1 MIVARLKDGHLDVVD
16 RMREGVMLGAG
27 LDERGLLTTE
37 AQDRAVACLERFG
50 QRVREVPA
58 GRVRA
63 VGTNTLRRAKNG
75 LDFLERAQVALGHP
89 IEIIAGK
96 EEARLIY
103 LGMAQTAAHDE
114 GRRLVVDIGGG
125 STECVIGQGF
135 DILQSDSLFM
145 GCVSVSLEFFGDGV
159 LTKERFQ
166 RASIAA
172 KLEAQ
177 SIESAFR
184 SLGWQQALG
193 CSGTILS
200 IDDILHANGWGDLIT
215 AKGLKRFRK
224 AMIMHGHT
232 RALDLLGVPAERRA
246 IIPGGLAI
254 LEAIFETL
262 GIEVMR
268 RSPGALR
275 EGLLYDLVGRIRHE
289 DTRDRTIRGFCSRY
303 GVDRRQS
310 ERVERTA
317 RWILEGVA
325 GPWRLD
331 MSRAL
336 QVLTWAAQLH
346 EIGLSISHTGYHKH
360 SAYLVTYADMAGFSR
375 EDQRL
380 LAAVI
385 LAHRRKIRRDV
396 FAGIARAEVETAM
409 RLAAVFRLA
418 CALNRTRSTE
428 ALPDASVTADSRCLR
443 IEFPAEWLRAN
454 PLTSADLQQHR
465 QALSNIGIDLDVR
478 TRIEDAVR

>member
-1 MIVARLKDGHLDVVD
+1 MYRAEFIAAAD
-16 RMREGVMLGAG
+16 LGSNSG
-27 LDERGLLTTE
+27 E
-37 AQDRAVACLERFG
+37 
-50 QRVREVPA
+50 
-58 GRVRA
+58 
-63 VGTNTLRRAKNG
+63 
-75 LDFLERAQVALGHP
+75 
-89 IEIIAGK
+89 
-96 EEARLIY
+96 
-103 LGMAQTAAHDE
+103 
-114 GRRLVVDIGGG
+114 
-125 STECVIGQGF
+125 GF

-166 RASIAA
+166 RANVAA

-184 SLGWQQALG
+184 RLGWQKALG

-200 IDDILHANGWGDLIT
+200 IDDILHANGWGDVIT

-224 AMIMHGHT
+224 AMITHGHT
-232 RALDLLGVPAERRA
+232 SALDLLGVPTERRA

-262 GIEVMR
+262 GIEVMG

-289 DTRDRTIRGFCSRY
+289 DTRDRTIRVFCERY

-317 RWILEGVA
+317 HWILEHVA
-325 GPWRLD
+325 GPWHLEVA
-331 MSRAL
+331 RAT
-336 QVLTWAAQLH
+336 QVLSWAAQLH

-396 FAGIARAEVETAM
+396 FVGIARAEIDAAM

-418 CALNRTRSTE
+418 CALHRSRSS
-428 ALPDASVTADSRCLR
+428 APLPDTSVTADGRCLR
-443 IEFPAEWLRAN
+443 IEFPSDWLSAN
-454 PLTSADLQQHR
+454 PLTNADLLQHR
-465 QALSNIGIDLDVR
+465 QALASIGIELDLRSR
-478 TRIEDAVR
+478 TRDT